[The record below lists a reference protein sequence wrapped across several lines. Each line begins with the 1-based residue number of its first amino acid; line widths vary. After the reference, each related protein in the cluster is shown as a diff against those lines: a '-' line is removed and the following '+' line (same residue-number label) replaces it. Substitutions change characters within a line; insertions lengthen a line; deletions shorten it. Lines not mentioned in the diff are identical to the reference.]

1 MTTEAFGAARISA
14 GVGFLSRMGANMS
27 GLMLKSMKSLIA
39 ERTFVGSGHFSLP
52 ILCICETPI
61 IDGLRH

>member
-1 MTTEAFGAARISA
+1 M
-14 GVGFLSRMGANMS
+14 GFLSGMGANMS

-39 ERTFVGSGHFSLP
+39 KGTFVGSGHFSLP
-52 ILCICETPI
+52 ILCICEAPI